1 MHKIIISNECGCF
14 KRSDLNNNIEV
25 ASKDDALITALNM
38 SKQMNEEFC
47 KKHDFFVS
55 EEANNFV
62 ISFKKEEVKSSCC
75 GGGCH

>member
-1 MHKIIISNECGCF
+1 MHTVIVSKECGCF
-14 KRSDLNNNIEV
+14 RRSDLTNNIKID
-25 ASKDDALITALNM
+25 SKDDALLKAMDMKN
-38 SKQMNEEFC
+38 QMNEDFC

-62 ISFKKEEVKSSCC
+62 ISFKTEEKTSCC